1 MSAGI
6 SAIASLSPIVAS
18 QFIFSSRRANRG
30 LEALDTNPLNAVMNF
45 DIATAQGVK
54 GSSAALDAARATS
67 AELEQA
73 AQGIDDVVKSVAN
86 SSKLAKGVSK
96 VVDFT
101 ARNINP
107 VICATSAV
115 KAVTA
120 EKGKKLETAA
130 DETGRLGTMFA
141 FEGAY
146 KALAG
151 MPRYERVNG
160 KLVSKPVDSI
170 LYRDIDWV
178 RKGADAF
185 TKWCNETA
193 LFNKKLPLN
202 FLPGTLKGLGFVA
215 ASIAGYKLGS
225 CITKELG
232 INQDY
237 NRQQQI
243 AEKDAA
249 KQPATA

>member
-1 MSAGI
+1 MTAGI
-6 SAIASLSPIVAS
+6 SAIASLSPIIAS
-18 QFIFSSRRANRG
+18 QFVFSSRRANRG
-30 LEALDTNPLNAVMNF
+30 LEALDTNPLNAAMNF
-45 DIATAQGVK
+45 DIATAQGAK
-54 GSSAALDAARATS
+54 GTSAALNAARSSS

-73 AQGIDDVVKSVAN
+73 VQGVDDVIRGVAN
-86 SSKLAKGVSK
+86 SNKFTKGVSK

-115 KAVTA
+115 KALSA

-151 MPRYERVNG
+151 MPRYVRENG
-160 KLVSKPVDSI
+160 KLVSIPVESV

-178 RKGADAF
+178 KKGVDSF
-185 TKWCNETA
+185 TKWCNNTS

-215 ASIAGYKLGS
+215 ASIAGYELGS
-225 CITKELG
+225 CITKALG

-237 NRQQQI
+237 QKELEAQ
-243 AEKDAA
+243 
-249 KQPATA
+249 TAQA